1 MSSDVSMLL
10 PIPKQLRE
18 FLIQQSWTHSRDRSS
33 TGRNV
38 DRSHTCM
45 PITNAKNCSRFA
57 RDVVP
62 LLGKRFDGANWDQ
75 RNDIIDVIW
84 HFEGEQ
90 LRLILNLSEH
100 TAHASAEVDARTIW
114 QSEGVEAD
122 AGAITLPPWTGCFF
136 RS

>member
-57 RDVVP
+57 REKSFPCSASDLMVP
-62 LLGKRFDGANWDQ
+62 IG
-75 RNDIIDVIW
+75 IS
-84 HFEGEQ
+84 ET
-90 LRLILNLSEH
+90 ILSMSFGISKVNSC
-100 TAHASAEVDARTIW
+100 
-114 QSEGVEAD
+114 G
-122 AGAITLPPWTGCFF
+122 
-136 RS
+136 